1 MKIFGLKGRT
11 LALLAVIMPLIAL
24 FIYVAIRSGPLAPIE
39 VTVTTVESSS
49 ISPSL
54 FGLGTVQARYTYKI
68 GPTFAGRVKHLDV
81 HVGDRV
87 EAGQVLGEMDAVDLD
102 DRIIAQEAAI
112 KSAEAAVTQAQA
124 QQTFAKFQ
132 ASRYEKLYASR
143 ATSEESAA
151 VKRHELNVANST
163 LAKAK
168 ADVSRLEAE
177 LQVWHAQRNNLRL
190 IAPVA
195 GLVMTR
201 DADPGTTVVAGQ
213 AVVEVI
219 EPSSLWIDAR
229 FDQISANG
237 LDANLPTKIALRSRQ
252 HEPIAGHVM
261 RIEPQADVITEETL
275 AKVVFAAPP
284 TPLPPVGELAE
295 VTVQLPELPA
305 SATIPNAAI
314 RSVDGK
320 RGVWKVM
327 GEELSFVP
335 LSLGRSDL
343 NGQVQVLQG
352 LEVGDRVIVYSD
364 KVISAKS
371 RIKIADSLN
380 GATP

>member
-124 QQTFAKFQ
+124 QQTFAKSQ

>member
-1 MKIFGLKGRT
+1 
-11 LALLAVIMPLIAL
+11 
-24 FIYVAIRSGPLAPIE
+24 
-39 VTVTTVESSS
+39 
-49 ISPSL
+49 
-54 FGLGTVQARYTYKI
+54 
-68 GPTFAGRVKHLDV
+68 
-81 HVGDRV
+81 
-87 EAGQVLGEMDAVDLD
+87 
-102 DRIIAQEAAI
+102 
-112 KSAEAAVTQAQA
+112 
-124 QQTFAKFQ
+124 
-132 ASRYEKLYASR
+132 
-143 ATSEESAA
+143 
-151 VKRHELNVANST
+151 
-163 LAKAK
+163 
-168 ADVSRLEAE
+168 
-177 LQVWHAQRNNLRL
+177 
-190 IAPVA
+190 
-195 GLVMTR
+195 
-201 DADPGTTVVAGQ
+201 
-213 AVVEVI
+213 
-219 EPSSLWIDAR
+219 
-229 FDQISANG
+229 
-237 LDANLPTKIALRSRQ
+237 
-252 HEPIAGHVM
+252 M

-380 GATP
+380 RATR